1 MPNEMDLR
9 VGFAFGLLAI
19 GKRALAYINVS
30 YVLISIYVV
39 SILPPRFWW
48 QQISWS
54 YCAASRTFGL
64 MP

>member
-30 YVLISIYVV
+30 YVLISI
-39 SILPPRFWW
+39 
-48 QQISWS
+48 
-54 YCAASRTFGL
+54 
-64 MP
+64 